1 MKETLNFSKFELRP
15 KLSRRD
21 KEILFDSSG
30 HSSGGGYPYDSFGM
44 GLMMMLFLF
53 PFLFIYNLIRFI
65 LWGIK
70 ELYKGLQRRQNK

>member
-1 MKETLNFSKFELRP
+1 MKESLNFSKFELRP
-15 KLSRRD
+15 KLSKRD
-21 KEILFDSSG
+21 KEILFDSNG
-30 HSSGGGYPYDSFGM
+30 HSSGGGYHYDRAGV

-70 ELYKGLQRRQNK
+70 ELYKGLQRRQNN